1 MPTDFIERLLGSRG
15 LADPSE
21 REKFLNPSY
30 EEHMH
35 DPFLMPD
42 MEKVLVRIF
51 EAMQSDEKIVV
62 YSDYDCDGIPGA
74 VIIHDLFEKIGY
86 KNFEVYIPDRHDEGY
101 GLNHDAIEQFIAN
114 GVNLLITIDL
124 GSSDVED
131 VTYAEANGINVIITD
146 HHLPP
151 MTLPPAFAIVNPK
164 VPHSVYPDPMLCG
177 AGVMFKLVQGFIA
190 KYGEFYKIP
199 KGWEKWLLD
208 MAGLATLS
216 DMVPL
221 RNENRVIASYGL
233 KVLRKSPRP
242 GIQML
247 LRKLAINQT
256 HLTEDDVAFMITPR
270 INAAS
275 RMDSPMR
282 AFELLATKDE
292 TEAGVLVNHLEK
304 INNDRKKLVAQI
316 MKTAYA
322 RLEERETRDVIVIG
336 DPDWRVGVLGLIAGK
351 LVEEFKK
358 PAFVWGREGANGR
371 VLLKGSCRSD
381 GSVNIVELMRSLPDS
396 FVDMGGHEL
405 AGGFSV
411 TDENI
416 HTLEE
421 KLSEKYTELKRSN
434 ERKIVEDADIELAS
448 VSEETNKILENL
460 APYGCEN
467 PKPIFSFKQVTV
479 ESSRQFGKEKNHLEL
494 IVTDGKHRKKGI
506 AFFSSGENFGL
517 KLDAG
522 DVVTVVGTVEKS
534 YFLNRPEL
542 RIRILDIVGN

>member
-1 MPTDFIERLLGSRG
+1 MPTDFIERLLRLKG
-15 LADPSE
+15 LVDPFE

-42 MEKVLVRIF
+42 MEKALIRIF
-51 EAMQSDEKIVV
+51 EAMQAGKKIVV

-74 VIIHDLFEKIGY
+74 VVIHDLFKKIGY
-86 KNFEVYIPDRHDEGY
+86 TNFQIYIPDRHDEGY
-101 GLNHDAIEQFIAN
+101 GLNHDAIEQFIAD

-151 MTLPPAFAIVNPK
+151 ATLPPAFAIVNPK
-164 VPHSVYPDPMLCG
+164 VPGSVYPDPMLCG

-233 KVLRKSPRP
+233 RVLRKSPRP

-247 LRKLAINQT
+247 LRKLAINQA

-322 RLEERETRDVIVIG
+322 RLEEREMRDVIVIG

-421 KLSEKYTELKRSN
+421 RLSEKYKELKRSN
-434 ERKIVEDADIELAS
+434 DKRVSEDADIDLGS
-448 VSEETNKILENL
+448 VTEDTNRILDSM
-460 APYGCEN
+460 APYGCDN
-467 PKPIFSFKQVTV
+467 SKPIFSFKRVTI

-494 IVTDGKHRKKGI
+494 IVSDGKNKKKCI

-517 KLDAG
+517 ELALG
-522 DVVTVVGTVEKS
+522 DVVTVVGTIEKS

-542 RIRILDIVGN
+542 RIRILDIVGS

>member
-1 MPTDFIERLLGSRG
+1 MTVTEF
-15 LADPSE
+15 
-21 REKFLNPSY
+21 
-30 EEHMH
+30 
-35 DPFLMPD
+35 
-42 MEKVLVRIF
+42 
-51 EAMQSDEKIVV
+51 
-62 YSDYDCDGIPGA
+62 PGA
-74 VIIHDLFEKIGY
+74 VIIHDLFKKIGY
-86 KNFEVYIPDRHDEGY
+86 TNFQIYIPDRHDEGY
-101 GLNHDAIEQFIAN
+101 GLNHDAIEQFIAD

-124 GSSDVED
+124 GSSDVAD
-131 VTYAEANGINVIITD
+131 VMYAEANGINVIITD

-151 MTLPPAFAIVNPK
+151 ATLPPAFAIVNPK
-164 VPHSVYPDPMLCG
+164 VPGSVYPDPMLCG
-177 AGVMFKLVQGFIA
+177 AGVMFKLVQGFIMPNMESFI
-190 KYGEFYKIP
+190 KFQRVGRNGFLIWQDLRRYLT
-199 KGWEKWLLD
+199 WW
-208 MAGLATLS
+208 
-216 DMVPL
+216 PL

-233 KVLRKSPRP
+233 RVLRKSPRP

-247 LRKLAINQT
+247 LRKLAINQA

-304 INNDRKKLVAQI
+304 INNERKKLVAQI

-322 RLEERETRDVIVIG
+322 RLEEREMRDVIVIG

-351 LVEEFKK
+351 LVEEFMK

-421 KLSEKYTELKRSN
+421 KLSEKYKELKRSN
-434 ERKIVEDADIELAS
+434 DKRISEDAEIDLGS
-448 VSEETNKILENL
+448 VTEDTNRILDSM
-460 APYGCEN
+460 APYGCDN
-467 PKPIFSFKQVTV
+467 SKPIFSFKRVTI

-494 IVTDGKHRKKGI
+494 IVSDGKNKKKCI

-517 KLDAG
+517 ELALG
-522 DVVTVVGTVEKS
+522 DVVTVVGTIEKS

-542 RIRILDIVGN
+542 RIRILDIVGS